1 MSDRFRA
8 VSKLARDDPPDRG
21 ARASD
26 TWSCA
31 RCARR
36 NSPAMR
42 ACETCG
48 LDRVPALGTRRR
60 ANMAWTVPAPAT
72 GGGAPGDPAGWT
84 GPSPRD
90 PSTWRGPPNVS
101 RAAFDRAAAAKYAA
115 PPPPRPRGSRG
126 GSPSPAGHPP
136 DPPAGNRAS
145 SPNASPT
152 EPAWRVADDPVLTE
166 TDGGDAH
173 ANQGVPR
180 EDAMMDEDGDEAG
193 DFLYAEDAPRRVGA
207 PEPPVVVDLTG
218 PDADTQTL
226 TLDTVALDGTP
237 HDVRACVTCGLDL
250 EEQPDVPL
258 PPDPDDERPK
268 DVVGR
273 WLGRC
278 ERGCA
283 AALCGPCLTAR
294 ATTVLQRA
302 TRRLEVII
310 SGLGTGYTMMD
321 EDDAPDA
328 PDARTPVVPC
338 PCAASGDGDGD
349 GDGRR
354 RRGRECGAALRGAPL
369 TEAED
374 ETHKSWASAATEALF
389 AAAAARAFAPKD
401 PGADPSGVAS
411 GVAPGAAEAGPEPAD
426 SPAPEPGDAPVP
438 TGDGSDPDP
447 DPATVPVPVPTDAR
461 LARCPN
467 RDCGAPVEL
476 LPPSPLPPGGLVA
489 ERDPNTGR
497 WLSREALEHRHTRRY
512 RCGVCAADFCG
523 DCMVTPYH
531 VGYHLCAAAA
541 AAAAEPRCRYCDRS
555 FLDLGQHFY
564 RASGA
569 RRRGVSGEMSVREM
583 RREMGDVDT
592 TWCTEKEDL
601 RSVYRLTSSVCLGAG
616 CRVKLESACTRTLAC
631 GHPCG
636 GIRGETECLPCLR
649 CVPEPPPTD
658 ESTNAAL
665 AGLAGAAT
673 ATRPKRKLAP
683 RRLPRHDEDC
693 CVCACAP
700 LSAEPALLLGC
711 GHVVHRRCAI
721 ERIRAGWPTQNITF
735 THLQCPLCGE
745 SGRPEG
751 ERGSAQA
758 AVMLHP
764 ALAETLAPALSLRE
778 KIMRRARRRLVLDAM
793 GPPYQLK
800 PGGEYEGRPG
810 EFALTRYNYYLCEQ
824 CEEPYFGGDRACH
837 RGGVE
842 RGEGDGRAS
851 LAEHKFMCGS
861 CSVTVSGK
869 ACKKGHGD
877 DEMEYKCRYCCDVA
891 VWFCFGT
898 THFCDKCH
906 TAWIRDQPD
915 WEDFPP
921 KKTCTR
927 KTCPLRVDHP
937 DHGKEFC
944 LGCAICRSAKSF
956 YDKE

>member
-1 MSDRFRA
+1 MPDRFRA
-8 VSKLARDDPPDRG
+8 VSKLARDDPSDRG

-31 RCARR
+31 RCSRR

-48 LDRVPALGTRRR
+48 LDRVPAPGTRRR
-60 ANMAWTVPAPAT
+60 ANMAWSVPAPAT
-72 GGGAPGDPAGWT
+72 GGGAPRDPAGWT

-90 PSTWRGPPNVS
+90 PSNWRGPPSVS
-101 RAAFDRAAAAKYAA
+101 RAAHDRAAAAKYAA
-115 PPPPRPRGSRG
+115 RATPPRGS
-126 GSPSPAGHPP
+126 SPRAGRPP
-136 DPPAGNRAS
+136 EAPSRAARNRAS
-145 SPNASPT
+145 SPTASPN
-152 EPAWRVADDPVLTE
+152 EPAWRVANDPVLME

-180 EDAMMDEDGDEAG
+180 EDAMMDEDGDEAD
-193 DFLYAEDAPRRVGA
+193 DFLLAEDAPRSASA
-207 PEPPVVVDLTG
+207 PEPEIDVVVHLTA
-218 PDADTQTL
+218 PDAETL
-226 TLDTVALDGTP
+226 PPHTDTLDDTP
-237 HDVRACVTCGLDL
+237 HDIRTCVTCGLDL

-258 PPDPDDERPK
+258 PPDPDGERPAR
-268 DVVGR
+268 VVGR

-283 AALCGPCLTAR
+283 TALCGPCLTAR

-302 TRRLEVII
+302 TRRLEVIV

-338 PCAASGDGDGD
+338 PRGEEGGDEGDADRGPPD
-349 GDGRR
+349 GARR
-354 RRGRECGAALRGAPL
+354 RRECGAALRGAPF

-374 ETHKSWASAATEALF
+374 ETHKLWASAATEALF
-389 AAAAARAFAPKD
+389 AAAAARAFAPED
-401 PGADPSGVAS
+401 ADAPARGPSDAS
-411 GVAPGAAEAGPEPAD
+411 GDSPSRAPASAEADD
-426 SPAPEPGDAPVP
+426 SHSE
-438 TGDGSDPDP
+438 
-447 DPATVPVPVPTDAR
+447 PATVPIPTDAR

-476 LPPSPLPPGGLVA
+476 LPPPAPPPGGFVA
-489 ERDPNTGR
+489 KRDPVTGR
-497 WLSREALEHRHTRRY
+497 WLSREALEHLHTRRY

-523 DCMVTPYH
+523 DCMMTPYH

-555 FLDLGQHFY
+555 FLDLGHHYF

-592 TWCTEKEDL
+592 TWCVEKEDL
-601 RSVYRLTSSVCLGAG
+601 RSVYRLTSSVCRAPG
-616 CRVKLESACTRTLAC
+616 CRLKLESACTRTLPC

-658 ESTNAAL
+658 ESTNSVL

-673 ATRPKRKLAP
+673 ATRPKPKSTP
-683 RRLPRHDEDC
+683 GRLPRHDEDC
-693 CVCACAP
+693 CVCGCEP
-700 LSAEPALLLGC
+700 LGAEPALLLGC

-800 PGGEYEGRPG
+800 PGGAYEGRPG
-810 EFALTRYNYYLCEQ
+810 EFALTRYNYYLCEL

-842 RGEGDGRAS
+842 RGEGEGQAGG
-851 LAEHKFMCGS
+851 EHKFMCGN

-906 TAWIRDQPD
+906 TSWMRDQPD
-915 WEDFPP
+915 WENFPP

-937 DHGKEFC
+937 DHGIEFC
-944 LGCAICRSAKSF
+944 LGCAVCRSAKSF
-956 YDKE
+956 YDEE